1 MPSIVFTCLDEAST
15 KTKTTTTMDRTDR
28 PLTKRLRASLACNGC
43 RQTKSKCDG
52 ARPICERC
60 TRNGAS
66 CVYSQSGQDK
76 RMQRQDERRA
86 NLALMSRVK
95 ELEAKLAAL
104 SPSCDEI
111 HVDKASVTNSEG
123 SADAIA
129 TGLFD
134 HPPANDTGYFG
145 SSSNHA
151 FFFSLSTSI
160 ENVSRRDGLGQ
171 EPARHMPP
179 PDPPLALAPP
189 PMTDRP
195 GDDSFPELK
204 VAVAW
209 VMRFFHTVGA
219 VVIYLDESD
228 ILAEIDAI
236 GPRGWQSRSPSSQA
250 LLSIIFAHALN
261 TLEER
266 SPEPF
271 YRRALSLL
279 DDKAVHN
286 PTICALQA
294 LLLTSRFQQNTQRS
308 MESWAPHYLAVRVSY
323 QLGIHAPASYK
334 HLSIHDKELRSRLW
348 YAVVNQDRILTA
360 SLARPCLIPLQH
372 VQGEISDFLD
382 AARPGKSTEMN
393 CSEESVAFFR
403 RNISLHQILGATVD
417 SIYSSNI
424 NMTSRLPLGDLLAK
438 TMDLVWKL
446 DEWRQNKAPAE
457 AFVSAVDMGQ
467 WPAEAFQTQRFNIVT
482 TIFFSRTQMLI
493 HGGLLMR
500 VLERVSGTPDQ
511 DASSTAVHDASLS
524 LLRNYLRDLQQWL
537 SFIEVILNHERSFL
551 TCNAVWWTS
560 NYMMVSTCI
569 HAFAFW
575 LLADEM
581 RSSSLELEQF
591 LRSALDTLKRVGGSS
606 IMSRKAHRCM
616 ERYLH
621 CLKSIRAS
629 GTDCASV
636 HSSVAMSDQTE
647 GAAAA
652 AVAAAAAALP
662 PMPVVTPQ
670 WNAGVA
676 PEVFATGGGQMDVF
690 GGMGQVDLMYTGFL
704 GMEQAISDYDAAGFV

>member
-1 MPSIVFTCLDEAST
+1 
-15 KTKTTTTMDRTDR
+15 MDRTDR

-86 NLALMSRVK
+86 NLALMSKVK
-95 ELEAKLAAL
+95 ELEARLAAL
-104 SPSCDEI
+104 SPSYDEI
-111 HVDKASVTNSEG
+111 NADKLSATNSEG

-129 TGLFD
+129 TGVFD
-134 HPPANDTGYFG
+134 HPPANDIGYFG

-151 FFFSLSTSI
+151 FFASLSTSI
-160 ENVSRRDGLGQ
+160 ENVSRRDGNGQ
-171 EPARHMPP
+171 EPSRHMPP
-179 PDPPLALAPP
+179 PGSPLAPFPP

-204 VAVAW
+204 LAVAW

-219 VVIYLDESD
+219 VLLYLDESD
-228 ILAEIDAI
+228 VLAEVDAI
-236 GPRGWQSRSPSSQA
+236 GPHGWQSRSPSTQA

-279 DDKAVHN
+279 DDKTVHN
-286 PTICALQA
+286 PTISALQA
-294 LLLTSRFQQNTQRS
+294 LLLTSRYQQNTQRS
-308 MESWAPHYLAVRVSY
+308 MESWAPHYLTVRVSY
-323 QLGIHAPASYK
+323 QLGIHAPASYN

-348 YAVVNQDRILTA
+348 FAVVNQDRILTA

-372 VQGEISDFLD
+372 VQAEIADFLD
-382 AARPGKSTEMN
+382 AARPSKSTEMN
-393 CSEESVAFFR
+393 CSEESVAYFR
-403 RNISLHQILGATVD
+403 CTIAIHQIIGTTVD

-438 TMDLVWKL
+438 TMDLVWKV
-446 DEWRQNKAPAE
+446 DEWRQGKV
-457 AFVSAVDMGQ
+457 FVSAADFGQ
-467 WPAEAFQTQRFNIVT
+467 WPAEAFHTNRYNMLT
-482 TIFFSRTQMLI
+482 TVFFYRAQMLI

-500 VLERVSGTPDQ
+500 VVERVTGSPDQ
-511 DASSTAVHDASLS
+511 DAPSAAVNDASLS
-524 LLRNYLRDLQQWL
+524 LLSNYLRDLREWL
-537 SFIEVILNHERSFL
+537 GFIEGILNHERSFL

-560 NYMMVSTCI
+560 NYMMLTTCI

-581 RSSSLELEQF
+581 RSNPLELEQL
-591 LRSALDTLKRVGGSS
+591 LRSSLDTLKRVGGSS
-606 IMSRKAHRCM
+606 IMSRKAHRCL

-621 CLKSIRAS
+621 YLKSIRAS
-629 GTDCASV
+629 GTDCAST
-636 HSSVAMSDQTE
+636 HSSVVMSDQAE
-647 GAAAA
+647 GPV
-652 AVAAAAAALP
+652 AVAAAAALA
-662 PMPVVTPQ
+662 PMPVVAPQ
-670 WNAGVA
+670 WNAGVTS
-676 PEVFATGGGQMDVF
+676 EVFTGGHMDVF
-690 GGMGQVDLMYTGFL
+690 GGMGQVDLMYTGFM